1 MKSLYKMWKTTKKA
15 RENKEDYIRK
25 FNEGGKSFSNI
36 KCAFNANILINKSGV
51 LYNTK
56 ITSEYFFIPIQN
68 IKKVQV
74 KTDEELSKHVI
85 DNKIP
90 LIGDLNLPRNVH
102 FFLIINYTENNI
114 ELEKTIESK
123 MANLGVTSI
132 LKARQQYNEDHPKC
146 KKRLL
151 KRKHNKLGAVFMN
164 LKGKVA
170 IVTGASR
177 GIGKGIAIE
186 LAKAGAC
193 VVINYKSN
201 DEAAEKTLQEIRE
214 LGAYALK
221 IKGDVSDYEFS
232 KQLIKTTVEK
242 LGKIDILINNAG
254 ISKVGLFMDASPVE
268 WDNILN
274 VNLKGTINC
283 SHSVVKEMINQ
294 KSGIIINISS
304 MWGNVGASCEVIY
317 SASKGA
323 INSFTKALAKELAPS
338 NIRVNAIA
346 PGVIDTE
353 MNAWLSL
360 EERKSLID
368 EIPMMKVGE
377 VQDVGMLVTFLA
389 SENSKY
395 ITGQVITIDGGMQ

>member
-1 MKSLYKMWKTTKKA
+1 
-15 RENKEDYIRK
+15 
-25 FNEGGKSFSNI
+25 
-36 KCAFNANILINKSGV
+36 
-51 LYNTK
+51 
-56 ITSEYFFIPIQN
+56 
-68 IKKVQV
+68 
-74 KTDEELSKHVI
+74 
-85 DNKIP
+85 
-90 LIGDLNLPRNVH
+90 
-102 FFLIINYTENNI
+102 
-114 ELEKTIESK
+114 
-123 MANLGVTSI
+123 
-132 LKARQQYNEDHPKC
+132 
-146 KKRLL
+146 
-151 KRKHNKLGAVFMN
+151 MN

-201 DEAAEKTLQEIRE
+201 DVAAEETLQQIKE
-214 LGAYALK
+214 LGASAFK

-232 KQLIKTTVEK
+232 KQMIKTTIEK

-254 ISKVGLFMDASPVE
+254 ISKVELFMDAVPEE
-268 WDNILN
+268 WDNILD

-283 SHSVVKEMINQ
+283 SHCVVQEMIMR
-294 KSGIIINISS
+294 KSGSIINISS

-353 MNAWLSL
+353 MNAWLS
-360 EERKSLID
+360 EDDRKELVQ
-368 EIPMMKVGE
+368 EIPMMKFGE
-377 VQDVGMLVTFLA
+377 VQDIGMLVTFLA
-389 SENSKY
+389 SESSKY

>member
-1 MKSLYKMWKTTKKA
+1 MS
-15 RENKEDYIRK
+15 
-25 FNEGGKSFSNI
+25 
-36 KCAFNANILINKSGV
+36 
-51 LYNTK
+51 
-56 ITSEYFFIPIQN
+56 
-68 IKKVQV
+68 
-74 KTDEELSKHVI
+74 
-85 DNKIP
+85 
-90 LIGDLNLPRNVH
+90 
-102 FFLIINYTENNI
+102 
-114 ELEKTIESK
+114 
-123 MANLGVTSI
+123 
-132 LKARQQYNEDHPKC
+132 
-146 KKRLL
+146 
-151 KRKHNKLGAVFMN
+151 

-186 LAKAGAC
+186 LAKAGAS

-201 DEAAEKTLQEIRE
+201 DEAAEETLQEIKMI
-214 LGAYALK
+214 GASALK

-232 KQLIKTTVEK
+232 KQLIETTVEK

-254 ISKVGLFMDASPVE
+254 ISKVELFMDAIPSE

-274 VNLKGTINC
+274 VNLKGAINC
-283 SHSVVKEMINQ
+283 SHSAVKEMIKQ
-294 KSGIIINISS
+294 KSGNIINISS

-353 MNAWLSL
+353 MNGWLSEDDRRDL
-360 EERKSLID
+360 TQ
-368 EIPMMKVGE
+368 EIPMMKFGE

-395 ITGQVITIDGGMQ
+395 ITGQVISIDGGMQ